1 MEAIPARNVP
11 DPRRWWALALL
22 CGAFF
27 MVILD
32 ATIVI
37 VALPSIQADIGFSE
51 QGLQWVLSA
60 YALTFGGLL
69 LLGGRA
75 ADLLGRRRVF
85 MAGLL
90 FFTAASLLCGLAW
103 SPAALLA
110 ARVVQGVG
118 AAIMTPTA
126 LSIIAT
132 TFPDGSERNKALG
145 IWGALGGI
153 GATAAWLIGGPL
165 VDGPGWEWIFFINIP
180 VGLAALA
187 LSPVLLRES
196 RAALTRRSYDPAG
209 ALTVTG
215 SLVVLVYAVVEAP
228 DVGWGDVR
236 TILLVAGSAVLLAGF
251 ALIESRHR
259 APLVPI
265 RILRSRTLVGANLVM
280 LLVGAVAVGMPF
292 VLTLYGQ
299 QVLGYSAVEFGVGSV
314 VLAVGAAV
322 GAIAAQGVVL
332 KVGVRPL
339 AATGMALM
347 GTGSLLLTQVS
358 VGGGYF
364 GDIFL
369 GLLVFGPGVGLAFVP
384 ATVAALAGVAE
395 HESGLASGL
404 SNTALQIGGALGVA
418 IVTTVAVSR
427 SDDFLAANGGA
438 NPLVVLNE
446 GFQSAFLAV
455 VVLAA
460 IGVALALLL
469 LGRPRTAP
477 QHLEPAPATSAQP
490 NRCTVED
497 LPEPARAIAE
507 RSPAKANPRPAPPDL
522 ALDLL
527 NEIRSP
533 EREHSTR
540 ISPAPPAPVVAD
552 NTNKRRTEMGK
563 LVISDNVSLDGVIQ
577 DPAGDE
583 GFRHG
588 GWVGL
593 IKDRPELNKLA
604 LDEALGAEA
613 LLLGR
618 RSYEWL
624 ARRWP
629 SRSGEL
635 ADRLNSLPKY
645 VVSSTLDDP
654 DWNNSTVLKGDVPNE
669 VSKLKHELDG
679 EINVPASFQLVHTLI
694 EHDLVDEL
702 RLKIF
707 PVVLG
712 AGERLF
718 GATSDKKPM
727 RLVATQTVE
736 GDVAYLTYERVRD
749 A

>member
-32 ATIVI
+32 ATIVL

-85 MAGLL
+85 MAGVL

-110 ARVVQGVG
+110 ARVIQGVG

-180 VGLAALA
+180 LGLAALA
-187 LSPVLLRES
+187 LSPVLLRDS

-215 SLVVLVYAVVEAP
+215 ALVLLVYAAVEAP

-236 TILLVAGSAVLLAGF
+236 TILLFAGSAVLLSGF

-259 APLVPI
+259 APLVPL

-322 GAIAAQGVVL
+322 GAIAAQGAVL

-358 VGGGYF
+358 VGGSYF
-364 GDIFL
+364 ADIFL
-369 GLLVFGPGVGLAFVP
+369 GLLVFGPGVGLAFVS
-384 ATVAALAGVAE
+384 ATVAALGGVAE

-427 SDDFLAANGGA
+427 SDDLLAANGGA

-460 IGVALALLL
+460 IGVAVALLL

-477 QHLEPAPATSAQP
+477 QQQPEPEPATSA
-490 NRCTVED
+490 R
-497 LPEPARAIAE
+497 
-507 RSPAKANPRPAPPDL
+507 
-522 ALDLL
+522 
-527 NEIRSP
+527 
-533 EREHSTR
+533 
-540 ISPAPPAPVVAD
+540 
-552 NTNKRRTEMGK
+552 G
-563 LVISDNVSLDGVIQ
+563 
-577 DPAGDE
+577 
-583 GFRHG
+583 
-588 GWVGL
+588 
-593 IKDRPELNKLA
+593 
-604 LDEALGAEA
+604 
-613 LLLGR
+613 
-618 RSYEWL
+618 
-624 ARRWP
+624 
-629 SRSGEL
+629 
-635 ADRLNSLPKY
+635 
-645 VVSSTLDDP
+645 
-654 DWNNSTVLKGDVPNE
+654 
-669 VSKLKHELDG
+669 
-679 EINVPASFQLVHTLI
+679 
-694 EHDLVDEL
+694 
-702 RLKIF
+702 
-707 PVVLG
+707 
-712 AGERLF
+712 
-718 GATSDKKPM
+718 
-727 RLVATQTVE
+727 
-736 GDVAYLTYERVRD
+736 
-749 A
+749 